1 MLPSHYLS
9 PAEAGKLRFFLI
21 DDQPAS
27 LQSLSI
33 CAQNMGAT
41 SLTKAA
47 GFPDAMRRLRERS
60 FDVILS
66 DYLLGDGR
74 SGQQL
79 LEELRRF
86 DLVPDETV
94 FIMVTAEQTY
104 EQVLS
109 AMELVPDDYI
119 LKPFSGEQLR
129 VRIERAILKK
139 RFFAE
144 VYFLRREKRF
154 DAALERLDTL
164 AAEKSIYGVD
174 ILRLKAE
181 TYQVAGQPDRAR
193 ALYEV
198 IMCGFEYPWAQ
209 VGIAQSYRV
218 QEKYEEA
225 KALLD
230 EVALNSPNY
239 LAAQDLQAQIALDL
253 GDPEG
258 AAQILEKLSA
268 RTPRNYVRKRQLAF
282 AALASGQADQALEV
296 MNDVLANDSV
306 PGAVTEED
314 RQQAARAAIAADN
327 PEAAGKALGGFDPD
341 LLSELQPDD
350 RIARIAAGLRIGAPG
365 AEEYFRTHRD
375 WVRDCVFKPLTTMD
389 VVGAA
394 LQSNDKALAL
404 SHTERLLETGDI
416 RQIFKAMHRMYVD
429 AGLEDEFR
437 ALQRRVALARAA
449 AVKVVDSEAARLN

>member
-119 LKPFSGEQLR
+119 LKPFSPHEVVHRIR
-129 VRIERAILKK
+129 VTL
-139 RFFAE
+139 
-144 VYFLRREKRF
+144 LRRR
-154 DAALERLDTL
+154 
-164 AAEKSIYGVD
+164 IG
-174 ILRLKAE
+174 
-181 TYQVAGQPDRAR
+181 
-193 ALYEV
+193 
-198 IMCGFEYPWAQ
+198 
-209 VGIAQSYRV
+209 
-218 QEKYEEA
+218 
-225 KALLD
+225 
-230 EVALNSPNY
+230 
-239 LAAQDLQAQIALDL
+239 
-253 GDPEG
+253 
-258 AAQILEKLSA
+258 
-268 RTPRNYVRKRQLAF
+268 
-282 AALASGQADQALEV
+282 
-296 MNDVLANDSV
+296 
-306 PGAVTEED
+306 
-314 RQQAARAAIAADN
+314 
-327 PEAAGKALGGFDPD
+327 LGG
-341 LLSELQPDD
+341 
-350 RIARIAAGLRIGAPG
+350 
-365 AEEYFRTHRD
+365 
-375 WVRDCVFKPLTTMD
+375 CV
-389 VVGAA
+389 
-394 LQSNDKALAL
+394 
-404 SHTERLLETGDI
+404 
-416 RQIFKAMHRMYVD
+416 
-429 AGLEDEFR
+429 
-437 ALQRRVALARAA
+437 
-449 AVKVVDSEAARLN
+449 

>member
-1 MLPSHYLS
+1 MIPDHYLS
-9 PAEAGKLRFFLI
+9 PAEAGTLRFFLI
-21 DDQPAS
+21 DDQAAS

-41 SLTKAA
+41 KITRAS
-47 GFPDAMRRLRERS
+47 GYPDAMRRLRERS

-86 DLVPDETV
+86 GLLPDETV
-94 FIMVTAEQTY
+94 FIMVTAEQAY

-109 AMELVPDDYI
+109 AVELVPDDYI

-139 RFFAE
+139 RFFAG
-144 VYFLRREKRF
+144 VYQLRREKNF
-154 DAALERLDTL
+154 DTAVDRLAAL
-164 AAEKSIYGVD
+164 AGEKSIYGVD

-181 TYQVAGQPDRAR
+181 TYLESGRPELAR
-193 ALYEV
+193 AAYEE
-198 IMCGFEYPWAQ
+198 IMRGFEYPWAQ
-209 VGIAQSYRV
+209 VGIAQSFRV
-218 QEKYEEA
+218 QERYEEA

-230 EVALNSPNY
+230 EVAKNSPDY
-239 LAAQDLQAQIALDL
+239 LAAQDMQAQIALDL

-268 RTPRNYVRKRQLAF
+268 RTPRNFVRKRQLAF
-282 AALASGQADQALEV
+282 AALANGQAEQALQV
-296 MNDVLANDSV
+296 MSDVLANDSV

-314 RQQAARAAIAADN
+314 RQQAARAAIAADK
-327 PEAAGKALGGFDPD
+327 PEEAEKALGGFDPG
-341 LLSELQPDD
+341 LLEELPPDD
-350 RIARIAAGLRIGAPG
+350 RIARITAGLRIGSSG
-365 AEEYFRTHRD
+365 AEEYFREHRD
-375 WVRDCVFKPLTTMD
+375 WVRNCAFKPLTTMD
-389 VVGAA
+389 VVAAA
-394 LQSNDKALAL
+394 LQLVDKELALA
-404 SHTERLLETGDI
+404 HTERLLQTGDM
-416 RQIFKAMHRMYVD
+416 RQIFKAMHRMYVE
-429 AGLEDEFR
+429 AGLENEFR

-449 AVKVVDSEAARLN
+449 AVKAADPGVTLLN